1 MQAGAQ
7 LWVFGQ
13 SILLGLTAGLLYDL
27 LRPFRI
33 RAPRVTGLLD
43 ALYCLLVGSGCFL
56 FLLRRTQG
64 QIRGFMLLGFFGG
77 LVLFFCAFSQF
88 LRPLW
93 SFWADTLAFLARL
106 LALPLAAG
114 RRVCKKFAVLEKM
127 SFIFGADVIQ

>member
-93 SFWADTLAFLARL
+93 SFWADTLAFLAC
-106 LALPLAAG
+106 PWPPDAG
-114 RRVCKKFAVLEKM
+114 SAKKFAVLEKM